1 MGQDALNA
9 AIILHRNKREGRPFL
24 LNTECFD
31 SEVLLYK
38 FHCKSKSKKKSK

>member
-9 AIILHRNKREGRPFL
+9 AIILHRND